1 MYCIS
6 KEPTPVFNAPLL
18 PKHPLPV
25 DEKGLFRPLEMIAL
39 PGTRFLIKKRLPNET
54 LEVET
59 NDYPYS
65 PLYIEARFV
74 EFREENPPERPKIL
88 PKKEAILRNLENSL
102 GLPYIWGGNW
112 SRGIRLHTNTPFFA
126 GLDCSGLIYE
136 ATNGFTPRNS
146 SALFSFGK
154 EVSKIED
161 VKPLDMIV
169 WPGHV
174 VIFHSSTHLIES
186 IYGKG
191 VIITPF
197 DERLSKISPN
207 SFKIRRFFS

>member
-1 MYCIS
+1 
-6 KEPTPVFNAPLL
+6 
-18 PKHPLPV
+18 
-25 DEKGLFRPLEMIAL
+25 MIAF
-39 PGTRFLIKKRLPNET
+39 PGTRFVIKKRLSHDI

-59 NDYPYS
+59 NDYPYG
-65 PLYIEARFV
+65 PLYIEARLV

-88 PKKEAILRNLENSL
+88 PKKEAILGKLENSL

-112 SRGIRLHTNTPFFA
+112 SQGVQIRDKEPFFI

-146 SALFSFGK
+146 SDLFSFGK
-154 EVSKIED
+154 EVSKLED
-161 VKPLDMIV
+161 VKPLDLIV

-174 VIFHSSTHLIES
+174 LIFHSSTHLIES

-191 VIITPF
+191 VVLTPLN
-197 DERLSKISPN
+197 ERFSEIPKN
-207 SFKIRRFFS
+207 TFKIRRFFS

>member
-1 MYCIS
+1 
-6 KEPTPVFNAPLL
+6 
-18 PKHPLPV
+18 
-25 DEKGLFRPLEMIAL
+25 MIAP
-39 PGTRFLIKKRLPNET
+39 PGTRFLIKKRLSHDI

-59 NDYPYS
+59 NDYPYG
-65 PLYIEARFV
+65 PLYIEARLV

-88 PKKEAILRNLENSL
+88 PSKETILSKLKDSV

-112 SRGIRLHTNTPFFA
+112 SQGVPSRGTEPFFT

-146 SALFSFGK
+146 SELFSYGK
-154 EVSKIED
+154 EVSKLED
-161 VKPLDMIV
+161 VKPLDLIV

-174 VIFHSSTHLIES
+174 VVFLSSTHLIES

-191 VIITPF
+191 VVVTPLN
-197 DERLSKISPN
+197 ERLSEIPKN
-207 SFKIRRFFS
+207 TFKIRRFFY